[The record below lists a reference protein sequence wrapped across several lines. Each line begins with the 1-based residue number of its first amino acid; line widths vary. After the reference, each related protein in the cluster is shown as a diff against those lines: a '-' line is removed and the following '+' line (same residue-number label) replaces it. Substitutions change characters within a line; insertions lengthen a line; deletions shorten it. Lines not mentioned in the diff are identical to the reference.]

1 MDRGSKL
8 KRPFAEGFS
17 TVTERLWRAAGGDGS
32 SAREH
37 ISDGTND
44 LWRTGVRS
52 AVRVQPSHGRNVS
65 NRNLPA
71 AYCLAAVGSDLTGLQ
86 TEKVDRMKQL
96 AQVSRS
102 VQVFFQRLSGAPK
115 MGAVPVRRRLGV
127 ALGGGFARG
136 MVHIGVLKVLE
147 EARIPVTAVSGTS
160 SGAIMA
166 AGYCS
171 GLSAVEMAE
180 IGRRLRFK
188 DFARWTL
195 ERGGFCSNDRLGEF
209 LMRTLPCKEFSE
221 LQTPLVVV
229 ATELLTGKPAIFSQ
243 GPICEAVRAS
253 CAYPGMFTP
262 VDINGVLHVDG
273 MLSYE
278 VPTTP
283 LKQMGVDCVLGVH
296 LQSRWNPAK
305 APRHFFDVIGQCF
318 AIAQTRMSLQWEKD
332 ADLLLHPNVDDFAFD
347 DFERGA
353 EMIAIGEESMRAAL
367 PTLKKL
373 MGIVD
378 EKPKAAAKIAATQTA
393 PSEAGTVA

>member
-1 MDRGSKL
+1 
-8 KRPFAEGFS
+8 
-17 TVTERLWRAAGGDGS
+17 
-32 SAREH
+32 
-37 ISDGTND
+37 
-44 LWRTGVRS
+44 
-52 AVRVQPSHGRNVS
+52 
-65 NRNLPA
+65 
-71 AYCLAAVGSDLTGLQ
+71 
-86 TEKVDRMKQL
+86 MKQAVMNL
-96 AQVSRS
+96 KLWYLQHGDQMTSMRQLSQITRS
-102 VQVFFQRLSGAPK
+102 VQVFFRQLSGAPK
-115 MGAVPVRRRLGV
+115 PEAVPVKRTLGV

-147 EARIPVTAVSGTS
+147 EAGIPVAAVSGTS

-171 GLSAVEMAE
+171 GLSAVQMAE
-180 IGRRLRFK
+180 VGRGLRFK

-195 ERGGFCSNDRLGEF
+195 ERGGFCSNDRLGAF
-209 LMRTLPCKEFSE
+209 LTRTVPCKDFCE

-229 ATELLTGKPAIFSQ
+229 ATELLSGKPAIFRE
-243 GPICEAVRAS
+243 GPICEAIRAS

-262 VDINGVLHVDG
+262 VEINGVLHVDG

-283 LKQMGVDCVLGVH
+283 LKEMGMDCVLGVH
-296 LQSRWNPAK
+296 LQSRWNPSK

-347 DFERGA
+347 DFDRGE

-367 PTLKKL
+367 PDLKKL

-378 EKPKAAAKIAATQTA
+378 QKPTPAKIVKTA
-393 PSEAGTVA
+393 STSTVQTVA